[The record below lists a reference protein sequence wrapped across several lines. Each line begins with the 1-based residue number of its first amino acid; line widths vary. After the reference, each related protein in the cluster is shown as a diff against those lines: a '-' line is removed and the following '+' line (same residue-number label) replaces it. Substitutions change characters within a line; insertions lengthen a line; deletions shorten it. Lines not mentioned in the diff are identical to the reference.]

1 MSPITGAE
9 LRRIARAIST
19 VENQTGDYEA
29 LLAQAYRRQPWADVI
44 GITGPP
50 GAGKSTLVD
59 ALVAHWAADGER
71 IAVLAVDP
79 SSPYSGGAVLGDRI
93 RRTRSAGLANTYF
106 RSLSSRGHVGG
117 LSDTATDLVAVLGL
131 FGFRRVV
138 IETVGA
144 GQADVEIHETADCTV
159 VVTVPGL
166 GDGIQA
172 AKAGL
177 MEIGDVF
184 VVNKADLPGADV
196 TARTVENALAA
207 AYMGKPGVNRRPPDA
222 RKAAPA
228 WTPPPGV
235 KALQLRHGDAAR
247 DETTWVPPVL
257 RTVASTNEAGG
268 GARRDDRRLHRL
280 ERRRRPADA
289 AGARARLR
297 PGRAGADDA
306 VARALPARSGLGRDA
321 AAGRPIGRRRDRRPH
336 RATRGGACADG
347 AKRLITRLFPV
358 RGVMAH
364 ATAPLDRSHGTRRRK
379 AV

>member
-1 MSPITGAE
+1 MITVRPDECAMVPIAPAE
-9 LRRIARAIST
+9 LRRLARAISS

-29 LLAQAYRRQPWADVI
+29 LLAQAYRQQRWPDVV
-44 GITGPP
+44 GVTGPP

-59 ALVAHWAADGER
+59 ALVAHWGAGGER
-71 IAVLAVDP
+71 IAVLAIDP

-117 LSDTATDLVAVLGL
+117 LTDTATDLVAVLGL

-184 VVNKADLPGADV
+184 VVNKADLPGAED
-196 TARTVENALAA
+196 TARTIENALAA
-207 AYMGKPGVNRRPPDA
+207 AYMGRPGINHRRSEV
-222 RKAAPA
+222 RTPA
-228 WTPPPGV
+228 SASEPSPGV
-235 KALQLRHGDAAR
+235 KALQMRHGDVTT

-257 RTVASTNEAGG
+257 RTIATATGQAALAETIDAFIAWSDGAG
-268 GARRDDRRLHRL
+268 RRML
-280 ERRRRPADA
+280 
-289 AGARARLR
+289 RARERAYGQVVRALSTLLLAPYVR
-297 PGRAGADDA
+297 VPGSPAMPEAMARSVEDVIAGRSGPLEA
-306 VARALPARSGLGRDA
+306 ARAL
-321 AAGRPIGRRRDRRPH
+321 IE
-336 RATRGGACADG
+336 RG
-347 AKRLITRLFPV
+347 KQ
-358 RGVMAH
+358 
-364 ATAPLDRSHGTRRRK
+364 
-379 AV
+379 